1 MPTLDGLWL
10 PISAELAGEPA
21 PAEVLQQTEL
31 ELRDGR
37 YWVRFGGEV
46 SDRGR
51 YAIDATASTPARLTL
66 NGTNGPNAG
75 RTIPC
80 LFELGTDEL
89 TVCYGL
95 DGNCPA
101 AFATA
106 AGTQLYLVR
115 YRRTPG

>member
-1 MPTLDGLWL
+1 MSTLDGLWQ
-10 PISAELAGEPA
+10 PTFAELAGELA
-21 PAEVLQQTEL
+21 PAEFLAQTEL

-46 SDRGR
+46 SDRGLFL
-51 YAIDATASTPARLTL
+51 IDDAAGPPARLTL
-66 NGTNGPNAG
+66 RGTNGVNAG

-80 LFELGTDEL
+80 LFESTATTL

-95 DGNCPA
+95 DGHCPGS
-101 AFATA
+101 FATA

-115 YRRTPG
+115 YRRIE